1 MVKTEHLDGYCVVT
15 TPMSWAGGL
24 HENRIFLVQQQF
36 IGHIWQEVSQVQ
48 LFKSHFYLN
57 QSVDPVWQIR
67 LYTQNSR

>member
-1 MVKTEHLDGYCVVT
+1 MVKTKNLDGYCVVT
-15 TPMSWAGGL
+15 MSMNWVGGL
-24 HENRIFLVQQQF
+24 YENRIFLVWQQF

-67 LYTQNSR
+67 LNTQISR